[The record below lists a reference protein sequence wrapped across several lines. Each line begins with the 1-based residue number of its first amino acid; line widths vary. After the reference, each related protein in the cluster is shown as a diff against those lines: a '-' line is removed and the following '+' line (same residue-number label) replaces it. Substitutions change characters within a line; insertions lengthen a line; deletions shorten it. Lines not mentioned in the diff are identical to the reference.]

1 MTASAEAIFAEIDF
15 PKDETAVV
23 IDPPRKGCTHEFLE
37 QLIAFHPSR
46 IVYVSCDPATQI
58 RDLKQLSSG
67 GYRLLEVQPF
77 DLFPHTRHL
86 ECVMTL
92 VRD

>member
-1 MTASAEAIFAEIDF
+1 
-15 PKDETAVV
+15 
-23 IDPPRKGCTHEFLE
+23 
-37 QLIAFHPSR
+37 
-46 IVYVSCDPATQI
+46 VSCDPATQI
-58 RDLKQLSSG
+58 RDLKQLSEG